1 MTSIRLLAF
10 SNIIAPYR
18 VAFFNEINRQADI
31 TLHVAYLARTEPNR
45 SWTVNESDI
54 RYPHSVIP
62 GLHLNLRRDKTL
74 HLNVGVCGLFGE
86 FMPNIVFL
94 GTDMLGSC
102 ASWQAWHLARRLGIP
117 IIRYE
122 ARHAFAHA
130 AENAIKKL
138 IYGYFIR
145 RMDWYFVYSCLT
157 KAYLIEEYG
166 ISQRKITVGY
176 NVGDSKI
183 FLNKVRTIRD
193 TPECKRE
200 RASLPAVMMLFVG
213 HLDTKKNILSVLRS
227 CEKIEHTL
235 DVTLGL
241 FIAGD
246 GPLKDHV
253 LALATKMKRVRVVYL
268 GYLQST
274 ELARYYALSDI
285 FVMPTLMD
293 SASIALSEALH
304 SGLFSVASTRDG
316 SSSNFICEGVNG
328 FVVDPTDEKALIA
341 AIRRAIH
348 VVREEPEADRKARI
362 LASVADY
369 TIERYAE
376 RLVNV
381 VREVYKAPS
390 LQRT

>member
-138 IYGYFIR
+138 IYGYFI
-145 RMDWYFVYSCLT
+145 
-157 KAYLIEEYG
+157 
-166 ISQRKITVGY
+166 
-176 NVGDSKI
+176 
-183 FLNKVRTIRD
+183 
-193 TPECKRE
+193 
-200 RASLPAVMMLFVG
+200 
-213 HLDTKKNILSVLRS
+213 
-227 CEKIEHTL
+227 
-235 DVTLGL
+235 
-241 FIAGD
+241 
-246 GPLKDHV
+246 
-253 LALATKMKRVRVVYL
+253 
-268 GYLQST
+268 
-274 ELARYYALSDI
+274 
-285 FVMPTLMD
+285 
-293 SASIALSEALH
+293 
-304 SGLFSVASTRDG
+304 
-316 SSSNFICEGVNG
+316 
-328 FVVDPTDEKALIA
+328 
-341 AIRRAIH
+341 
-348 VVREEPEADRKARI
+348 
-362 LASVADY
+362 
-369 TIERYAE
+369 
-376 RLVNV
+376 
-381 VREVYKAPS
+381 
-390 LQRT
+390 